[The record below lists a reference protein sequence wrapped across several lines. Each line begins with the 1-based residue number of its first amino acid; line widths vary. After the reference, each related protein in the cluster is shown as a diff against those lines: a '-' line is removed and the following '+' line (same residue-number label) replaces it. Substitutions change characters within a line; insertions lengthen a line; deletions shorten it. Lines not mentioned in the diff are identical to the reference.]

1 MYTINVILAVITII
15 SFIIT
20 ITTFVKTEIKKAN
33 ERANIQ
39 ILKERNAALQKSL
52 ARLFTTAD
60 AIVQLGKADNT
71 DVSNLQQIA
80 RVLRHEIYSILE
92 DSKWNSDELAKWRFG
107 TIMESAHSPRKSAAE
122 KKHPFEIKNDKV
134 DDNKITP

>member
-1 MYTINVILAVITII
+1 MNAALAIITVI

-20 ITTFVKTEIKKAN
+20 ITTFVRTEIKKAN

-60 AIVQLGKADNT
+60 AIVQLGKVDKADI
-71 DVSNLQQIA
+71 SHLQQIA

-92 DSKWNSDELAKWRFG
+92 DSKWNSNELAKWRFG
-107 TIMESAHSPRKSAAE
+107 TIMESASTPQKNIDE
-122 KKHPFEIKNDKV
+122 KERPFEDKND
-134 DDNKITP
+134 DAD